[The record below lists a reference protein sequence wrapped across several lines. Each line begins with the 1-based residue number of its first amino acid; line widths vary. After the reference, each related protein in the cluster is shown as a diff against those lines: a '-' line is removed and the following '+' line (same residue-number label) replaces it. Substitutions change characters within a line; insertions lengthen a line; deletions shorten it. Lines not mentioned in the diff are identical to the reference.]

1 MSIIVIQCLTLESLT
16 AIGNSTIRGVIAR
29 CHFESDFKR
38 KFGEWREDGI
48 KEGFFAATLTE
59 DLAEVV

>member
-1 MSIIVIQCLTLESLT
+1 
-16 AIGNSTIRGVIAR
+16 VIAR

-38 KFGEWREDGI
+38 KFGESREDGM
-48 KEGFFAATLTE
+48 KEGFFAVTLTE